1 MREDNGIIRKIDE
14 LGRIVLP
21 IHIRRALD
29 LDAGKDLE
37 IFFDSKQII
46 MRKPNLSCV
55 ICSSTKK
62 LVQVEENLLC
72 HDCIEKAY
80 HLIKKSKVDE

>member
-1 MREDNGIIRKIDE
+1 MKENNGVIRKIDE

-37 IFFDSKQII
+37 IFFDNKQII
-46 MRKPNLSCV
+46 MKKPGVSCAV
-55 ICSSTKK
+55 CGSTKS
-62 LVQVEENLLC
+62 LIRVEENHLC
-72 HDCIEKAY
+72 QDCTEKAY
-80 HLIKKSKVDE
+80 RLIKK